1 MAVDSTYVRVERGLM
16 WTIRGLAIVEV
27 VDSLV
32 YLGYGGW
39 FSASPILIAL
49 VAVGLAGAA
58 LTWIRSQLA
67 LIGLGGLLV
76 AFAPAIAYPLSILL
90 LLYSLIA
97 IALPAVRAAR
107 RRLRGEE
114 ASTRA

>member
-1 MAVDSTYVRVERGLM
+1 MAVDSTYVRVSRSLT
-16 WTIRGLAIVEV
+16 WTIRVLAVVEV

-32 YLGYGGW
+32 FLGFGGW
-39 FSASPILIAL
+39 FSANPILIAL

-58 LTWIRSQLA
+58 LTWMRSQLV

-107 RRLRGEE
+107 RGLRGEE
-114 ASTRA
+114 TSTRA